1 MNLSLNYQK
10 KQIVNLN
17 RYYEKLR
24 VCVASF
30 IYVVNLQTPNEIN
43 PFISL
48 KCLNKLHREPFLF
61 EDMLP
66 VD

>member
-1 MNLSLNYQK
+1 M
-10 KQIVNLN
+10 
-17 RYYEKLR
+17 
-24 VCVASF
+24 ASF

-61 EDMLP
+61 EDLLP